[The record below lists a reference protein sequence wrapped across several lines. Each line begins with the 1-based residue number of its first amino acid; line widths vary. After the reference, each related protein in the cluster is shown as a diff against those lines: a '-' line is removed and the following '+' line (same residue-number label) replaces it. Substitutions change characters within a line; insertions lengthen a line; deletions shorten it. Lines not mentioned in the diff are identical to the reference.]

1 MREEIRQAA
10 RNAAARLEG
19 EGLNRVDQLVG
30 SFGPAIEVYSRYDE
44 VRTDTGEPVGVD
56 KAIDEASDSVS
67 TWRIEQLAERGL
79 EGVEPEGRFALLCW
93 DVLGAAEFR
102 FNEAKL
108 LGHAVGMD
116 VDQLIVAGLVEKSG
130 DKIKMLPAKQRRRE
144 HALVTR

>member
-1 MREEIRQAA
+1 M
-10 RNAAARLEG
+10 
-19 EGLNRVDQLVG
+19 
-30 SFGPAIEVYSRYDE
+30 
-44 VRTDTGEPVGVD
+44 GVD
-56 KAIDEASDSVS
+56 KAIEEASDSVS

-116 VDQLIVAGLVEKSG
+116 VDQLIVAGFWRACAAVLCKTV
-130 DKIKMLPAKQRRRE
+130 
-144 HALVTR
+144 